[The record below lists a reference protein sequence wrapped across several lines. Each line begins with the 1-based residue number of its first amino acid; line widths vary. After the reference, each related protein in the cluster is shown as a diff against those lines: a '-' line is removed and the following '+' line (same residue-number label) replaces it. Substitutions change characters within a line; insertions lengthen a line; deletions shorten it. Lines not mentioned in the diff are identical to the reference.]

1 MPYAVE
7 DGEEPR
13 TEWVEIRLK
22 ASEKQR
28 IKDEAE
34 LAGLTVS
41 EFVRRRA
48 LGKRILASADLATIR
63 ELRRL
68 GGLFKHVH
76 LTSGGVYSKDTAA
89 AIADIRKF
97 IDQLSAGRDR

>member
-1 MPYAVE
+1 MPFEVKGDAPLETYV
-7 DGEEPR
+7 R
-13 TEWVEIRLK
+13 VRLTK
-22 ASEKQR
+22 DEKQR
-28 IKDEAE
+28 LKDDAE

-48 LGKRILASADLATIR
+48 FGKTIMASVDLATIR

-76 LTSGGVYSKDTAA
+76 VTSGGAYSKATAE
-89 AIADIRKF
+89 AIGDVRDF
-97 IDQLSAGRDR
+97 IKKLSAARDR